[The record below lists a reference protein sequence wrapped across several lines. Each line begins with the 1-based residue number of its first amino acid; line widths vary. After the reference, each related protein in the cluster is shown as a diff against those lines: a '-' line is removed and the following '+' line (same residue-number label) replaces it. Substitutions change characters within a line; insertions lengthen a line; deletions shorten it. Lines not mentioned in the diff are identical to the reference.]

1 MDIFQSLQLTMQTEY
16 AGLTLFNFV
25 LNITVTIVL
34 SLVLEA
40 AYVKLGNNSTKSR
53 LYENN
58 FMLLSITTTL
68 VITVIA
74 VVESSVALSLG
85 LLGVLSVVR
94 FRAAIKDPEELAYLF
109 LAITMGLG
117 AGLGQILYTSFGFI
131 IILSAL
137 AGRKFIYL
145 QMETETKKKISKARI
160 SVTGEG
166 QFEADLDRMIAIL
179 EDYCDTVKVKTLSE
193 TEEGF
198 ELEFRVTYYELD
210 ELMQAR
216 DAVANMQNGLV
227 ANVRS

>member
-1 MDIFQSLQLTMQTEY
+1 MDIFQSLQITMQTEY
-16 AGLTLFNFV
+16 AGLSLFNFV
-25 LNITVTIVL
+25 INIAATIVL
-34 SLVLEA
+34 SLILEA

-53 LYENN
+53 LYQNN
-58 FMLLSITTTL
+58 FMLLSVTTAL

-117 AGLGQILYTSFGFI
+117 AGLGQILYTSFGFVV
-131 IILSAL
+131 ILAAL

-145 QMETETKKKISKARI
+145 QLEGEQERKLSKARI
-160 SVTGEG
+160 GVIGDGPFDVE
-166 QFEADLDRMIAIL
+166 LDRMIAIL
-179 EDYCDTVKVKTLSE
+179 EDYCESVKVKTLSE
-193 TEEGF
+193 TDEGF
-198 ELEFRVTYYELD
+198 EVDFRVTYYEMD
-210 ELMQAR
+210 ELMQAK
-216 DAVANMQNGLV
+216 DALMSLQEGLI